1 MTSDEQSL
9 REEEIE
15 RQRARIAELEQ
26 AAAAHELDLKLAA
39 VIKAMPDAVGLAT
52 SRGEVIFVNG
62 GFRQMAGLEEDEP
75 LAASIAAYHSEAVSK
90 MVVEQ
95 AMPAAVQHGVWIG
108 EIPFLKRD
116 GKEVP
121 TSAVVLSHKDKDGDV
136 EFLTAIFR
144 DASAQKAAENELE
157 CFFNLNA
164 DLFTIMDFD
173 GRTRRLNPAWERTL
187 GYSHAEL
194 ISIPLLKLVHPD
206 DIARTKEMVR
216 SVVSQSNSNTIVWE
230 NRFRHKD
237 GNYRWLEWRSFAS
250 VSEQRIYAIGR
261 DITDRKWAEETIQ
274 KQSAALLEVSTPLI
288 PISNEIVVMPLV
300 GTLDS
305 RRIAQVMDTLLEGIG
320 KMRAKVAILDITGV
334 PVVDTQVASALLK
347 AAKAVSL
354 LGAEAVLTGIRPFVA
369 QTLVTIGADL
379 STVMTCGT
387 LQAGIAYAMRNGQ
400 GD

>member
-9 REEEIE
+9 REEIE

-26 AAAAHELDLKLAA
+26 AAAEHELDRKLAA
-39 VIKAMPDAVGLAT
+39 VVRAMPDGVGLA
-52 SRGEVIFVNG
+52 SPDGAALFIN
-62 GFRQMAGLEEDEP
+62 AGLRRMVGLGENETFE
-75 LAASIAAYHSEAVSK
+75 ASIAAFHSPSVAK
-90 MVVEQ
+90 MAAEQ
-95 AMPAAVQHGVWIG
+95 AIPAAIQHGLWMG
-108 EIPFLKRD
+108 EMPLLRRN
-116 GKEVP
+116 GTELP
-121 TSAVVLSHKDKDGDV
+121 TSTAVLSHKNRDSQV
-136 EFLTAIFR
+136 EFVSAIFR

-173 GRTRRLNPAWERTL
+173 GRTRRLNPAWEKTL
-187 GYSHAEL
+187 GYLHAEL

-216 SVVSQSNSNTIVWE
+216 SVVSQSDSNTIVWE

-237 GNYRWLEWRSFAS
+237 GSYRWLEWRSFAS
-250 VSEQRIYAIGR
+250 VPEQRIYAIGR
-261 DITDRKWAEETIQ
+261 DITDRKWAEDTIQ

-320 KMRAKVAILDITGV
+320 KTRAKVAILDITGV

-387 LQAGIAYAMRNGQ
+387 LQAGIAYAMRDGQ